1 MSESMKKALAEWLR
15 KQADKLDP
23 PGTDSGGGPVPKR

>member
-1 MSESMKKALAEWLR
+1 MKKALADWLR

-23 PGTDSGGGPVPKR
+23 PTPSSGGGPSPVK